1 MRNHRMRGFGSWSL
15 GWWEAERLPPGPP
28 HKPGCFFWGFIAL
41 VLFSCIKVALEG
53 HPFALLLGLA
63 VLAGAIQGASR

>member
-28 HKPGCFFWGFIAL
+28 HKPGIIFWGILAL
-41 VLFSCIKVALEG
+41 LVFCCLQSAVSG
-53 HPFALLLGLA
+53 HPFALVIALA
-63 VLAGAIQGASR
+63 ILAGALKST